1 MTKFDIHRPMIMK
14 GSRAAAAMMWMLV
27 TSPPIARPVR
37 ERRLPRVKYA
47 LIVERIDEGSSVRRT
62 RLIGGP
68 PMLVAVPKI
77 PDTDEAKNMLRFV
90 ARGDQ
95 PTRLKAAPP
104 MTVIASIK
112 DSPALGSSTTAAV
125 PMAIPGTRPR
135 APHPTSF

>member
-1 MTKFDIHRPMIMK
+1 MTKFDIHRPMIME
-14 GSRAAAAMMWMLV
+14 GSRAAAAMMWVLV

-47 LIVERIDEGSSVRRT
+47 LIVERIGEGSSVRRT

-77 PDTDEAKNMLRFV
+77 PDTDEPKNMLRFV

-95 PTRLKAAPP
+95 PTRLKA
-104 MTVIASIK
+104 
-112 DSPALGSSTTAAV
+112 
-125 PMAIPGTRPR
+125 
-135 APHPTSF
+135 